1 MKLFKKAVSIVL
13 LLSVV
18 FTLSACSGGR
28 LKKENIV
35 KALENQDFEE
45 CDDYNDFYEQYSR
58 KTKKQSVYVSLTDKK
73 AQKTYDKI
81 FNRVNR
87 FPDAD
92 VTESVS
98 GFYNGTDGYFYLLF
112 FKFDDVKKAEK
123 VYKKYVK
130 AIEDA
135 DDGEEK
141 DLIYSLSN
149 TKKSTRYLVQNA
161 YLEKDKL
168 LIIYGNLKDTDI
180 MEDLIEELK
189 LPSDF

>member
-35 KALENQDFEE
+35 KTLENQDFDE
-45 CDDYNDFYEQYSR
+45 CDDFNDFYEQYSR

>member
-1 MKLFKKAVSIVL
+1 MKLFKKTVSIVL

>member
-1 MKLFKKAVSIVL
+1 MKLLKKVVSAVL
-13 LLSVV
+13 LFSVV
-18 FTLSACSGGR
+18 FTLSACSGVR

-35 KALENQDFEE
+35 KTLENQDFDE
-45 CDDYNDFYEQYSR
+45 CDDFNDFYEQYSR